1 MLALGFEILVS
12 AGGVTGGVAIVVVV
26 AGGILIVVVGV
37 DDEFVGV
44 VGVVVVV
51 VGVELLEGCLD
62 LRDAEMLDDHLVEVD
77 VHLICDVSEPRA
89 TSVPTP

>member
-1 MLALGFEILVS
+1 MLALGFEILVG
-12 AGGVTGGVAIVVVV
+12 AAGVTGGVAIVVVV

-51 VGVELLEGCLD
+51 VVVGVEFLEGCLD
-62 LRDAEMLDDHLVEVD
+62 LRDAEMLVDRLAEVD
-77 VHLICDVSEPRA
+77 VPLI
-89 TSVPTP
+89 

>member
-62 LRDAEMLDDHLVEVD
+62 LRDAEMLVERSAVVGANLVR
-77 VHLICDVSEPRA
+77 DVSEPRA

>member
-26 AGGILIVVVGV
+26 AVGILIVVVGV

-51 VGVELLEGCLD
+51 VGVELLEGFLD
-62 LRDAEMLDDHLVEVD
+62 LRDAEMLDDRLVEVD
-77 VHLICDVSEPRA
+77 VHLI
-89 TSVPTP
+89 